1 MSKMSLLAGFAL
13 ACLCGAV
20 IFIVYS
26 NNLISGGKSMNK
38 KVLFI
43 LMPEG
48 YQDLEFNVP
57 YQTLQAKGCGVDVSG
72 LQQGVAKGCLGGSF
86 TPNVLLDN
94 LSTSDFD
101 KYDAVVIPGGPG
113 SVQYLWGNKKVQNV
127 VKYFNSKGKVV
138 AAICYAVIV
147 PVQAGILK
155 NKKATVFPTD
165 EAKAILKTCGVEFVD
180 NGYVTLKS
188 DKIITAQGP
197 KFANEF
203 ADEIV
208 KMLS

>member
-1 MSKMSLLAGFAL
+1 MPKMSLFAGFGVVS
-13 ACLCGAV
+13 LCVVVLLIA
-20 IFIVYS
+20 YS
-26 NNLISGGKSMNK
+26 NHLSSGGKSMNK

-57 YQTLQAKGCGVDVSG
+57 YQTLQSKGCVVDVAG
-72 LQQGVAKGCLGGSF
+72 LQQGVAKGKLGGSF
-86 TPNVLLDN
+86 TPNLLLAN

-127 VKYFNSKGKVV
+127 VEYFNSKGKVV
-138 AAICYAVIV
+138 ATICYAVIV

-155 NKKATVFPTD
+155 GKKATVFPTD
-165 EAKAILKTCGVEFVD
+165 EAKAILKDCGVEFVD
-180 NGYVTLKS
+180 NGYVTLTA

-203 ADEIV
+203 ANEIV